1 MHLHATTF
9 QQHLQISQ
17 WIWCSRE
24 CGSYHVYQKS
34 GLQLSRKLQN
44 QGLRWIHHFE
54 SCTVANIIWLTV
66 GVTNDHRSAKCV
78 VITLRSCPHQLLITG
93 CVRRVTRRVPQ
104 LDQEPCILQDD
115 VPLLSDFSGCSFCSI
130 CSFLITVSS
139 FLHCIFCPAIN
150 VSDYP
155 FHISK
160 RFFTLKSGGKR
171 ESLKSNSMNMSYKLS
186 KKLRVTIT
194 RIFKLFFNC
203 VF

>member
-1 MHLHATTF
+1 LHSYATTF
-9 QQHLQISQ
+9 QQHLFI
-17 WIWCSRE
+17 WIRYSRE
-24 CGSYHVYQKS
+24 CGSYHVYLKS

-44 QGLRWIHHFE
+44 LGLSWSHHFE

-115 VPLLSDFSGCSFCSI
+115 VRLLSDFSGCSLCSI
-130 CSFLITVSS
+130 CSFLITAL
-139 FLHCIFCPAIN
+139 FLLFFIVFSVLPLTA
-150 VSDYP
+150 SDFP
-155 FHISK
+155 FYISK

-171 ESLKSNSMNMSYKLS
+171 ESLKSN
-186 KKLRVTIT
+186 
-194 RIFKLFFNC
+194 
-203 VF
+203 